1 VNAAAE
7 RPILICYD
15 GSPEAERA
23 VAAAGALLLRSRA
36 VVVDVTVPPTLE
48 EREAAFLDPGRD
60 PVALRARDTR
70 RTAHRGAQKA
80 RVAGFDAVER
90 VAVALPVWQGVV
102 DLADS
107 IDASVIV
114 VGSRGLSA
122 AGELFEGSTSHALA
136 VHSGRPVLIVPPP
149 HG

>member
-1 VNAAAE
+1 VTAAAE

-15 GSPEAERA
+15 GSPESERA
-23 VAAAGALLLRSRA
+23 LAAADALLLHGRT
-36 VVVDVTVPPTLE
+36 VVVDVALPPTLE
-48 EREAAFLDPGRD
+48 EREATFLDPGRD
-60 PVALRARDTR
+60 PVALRARETR

-80 RVAGFDAVER
+80 QVAGFAAVER
-90 VAVALPVWQGVV
+90 VAVALPAWQGVV

-114 VGSRGLSA
+114 VGSRGLST
-122 AGELFEGSTSHALA
+122 AGELFERSTSHALA